1 MIKQIIFVCLVAFF
15 AYYAGTNGL
24 TPAKVMNWFDERDIT
39 QTIEDV
45 FNKTIEIAEEK
56 KIAEKANGVIDSMK
70 GKISE

>member
-1 MIKQIIFVCLVAFF
+1 MIKQIIFVCLASFL
-15 AYYAGTNGL
+15 AYYAGANGL
-24 TPAKVMNWFDERDIT
+24 TPTKVMDWFDEREIT